1 MWYSVEAL
9 FRCDVQDESDDVL
22 YDKRI
27 FLINVNGNKS
37 EASKKAKK
45 LALSS
50 ENAYE
55 NFEGGDVSWH
65 LVKVLEVQNL
75 SEEELYDGVEVF
87 SRLMWESEAQKILNN
102 KTTVQKKNRPK

>member
-27 FLINVNGNKS
+27 FLINVDGDKS
-37 EASKKAKK
+37 DASKKAKK
-45 LALSS
+45 IALSS

-55 NFEGGDVSWH
+55 NFDGGDVSWH

-75 SEEELYDGVEVF
+75 CEEELYDGVEVF
-87 SRLMWESEAQKILNN
+87 SRLIWEGEAQKIL
-102 KTTVQKKNRPK
+102 KSKAVAQKKNRPK